1 LCSCA
6 THAHDG
12 PTKRKS
18 RGRIRDTSVVTCVK
32 RLYLLLV
39 LLVLALAACGSATQA
54 TTSTPTPTAQPTQ
67 APTEAP
73 TQASKPQIGNQDV
86 VGGID
91 SSFIAKY
98 GNPTSRT
105 TSNGSPVLMFNAHD
119 NNIGQFGVVLAPG
132 THTVYGLVISP
143 PGAQSWD
150 AITAN
155 TICINYVPED
165 SKLDPPKNVTDSSGN
180 TVGLYQGG
188 HSAELANSLN
198 PDLFLDANNNP
209 TTPGTFSIK
218 YTYSDSS
225 GTQANVC
232 SIRLGE
238 QSTSA

>member
-1 LCSCA
+1 M
-6 THAHDG
+6 
-12 PTKRKS
+12 
-18 RGRIRDTSVVTCVK
+18 K
-32 RLYLLLV
+32 RLYLLLA
-39 LLVLALAACGSATQA
+39 LLILILAACGSVTQA

-73 TQASKPQIGNQDV
+73 TQASKPQIGNQYV
-86 VGGID
+86 VGGTD

-98 GNPTSRT
+98 GNPISRT

-132 THTVYGLVISP
+132 MHTVYGLVISP
-143 PGAQSWD
+143 PEAQSWD